1 LKVLLDTSFILPTLG
16 IDVGEEVE
24 EKLKK
29 LDEVD
34 AEIYYSRISILESL
48 WVAAK
53 LMKNQAFDMER
64 FIQGL
69 KSVME
74 SGRYLKVEENAQTFI
89 DDLKL
94 YELGHRDII
103 DDLLYA
109 ISINFGLKF
118 LTLDTELMGFIQSK
132 KLNDTLTEFP

>member
-1 LKVLLDTSFILPTLG
+1 MKVLLDTSFILPTLG

-53 LMKNQAFDMER
+53 LMNNQAFDMER

-89 DDLKL
+89 DALKL

-118 LTLDTELMGFIQSK
+118 LTLDTELRGFIQSK

>member
-89 DDLKL
+89 DALKL

-118 LTLDTELMGFIQSK
+118 LTLDTELRGFIQSK

>member
-16 IDVGEEVE
+16 IDLGEEVE

-89 DDLKL
+89 DALKL

-118 LTLDTELMGFIQSK
+118 LTLDTELRGFIQSK

>member
-34 AEIYYSRISILESL
+34 AEIYYSHISILESL

-89 DDLKL
+89 DALKL

-118 LTLDTELMGFIQSK
+118 LTLDTELRGFIQSK

>member
-1 LKVLLDTSFILPTLG
+1 MKVLLDTSFILPTLG

-89 DDLKL
+89 DALKL

-118 LTLDTELMGFIQSK
+118 LTLDTELRGFIQSK

>member
-1 LKVLLDTSFILPTLG
+1 MKVLLDTSFILPTLG

-34 AEIYYSRISILESL
+34 AEIYYSHISILESL

-89 DDLKL
+89 DALKL

-118 LTLDTELMGFIQSK
+118 LTLDTELRGFIQSK

>member
-1 LKVLLDTSFILPTLG
+1 MKVLLDTSFILPTLG
-16 IDVGEEVE
+16 IDLGEEVE

-89 DDLKL
+89 DALKL

-118 LTLDTELMGFIQSK
+118 LTLDTELRGFIQSK

>member
-1 LKVLLDTSFILPTLG
+1 MKVLLDTSFILPTLG

-89 DDLKL
+89 DALKL

-118 LTLDTELMGFIQSK
+118 LTLDTELREFIQSK